1 MLFLGFNSPRSA
13 DRALVVPGAKR
24 PSAFYHQLYDRAGAG
39 CDRHHTSIEKLLIH
53 RDSWKGVPYLKASF
67 PHLCRPNAVTTA
79 GRRLTSGPASATVL
93 RDHRRWKM
101 VINSLSVHPCFRML
115 DPELCR
121 GLDRQCAWL
130 ETPAGAWVEGQA
142 DNDRD
147 VYFVLAGRLR
157 ATRHGTQQDLVFT
170 DIEAGSFFGELGAL
184 DGASGSPSVLAV
196 ADSTLAKMPSVIF
209 VQAMFNHRP
218 LGEAVVA
225 TLVARNRAMT
235 RKVAEAAQ
243 TCANRLPSIGPGP
256 RRPAQSR
263 FDAVDDIRGIGANPR
278 RARRWL

>member
-1 MLFLGFNSPRSA
+1 
-13 DRALVVPGAKR
+13 
-24 PSAFYHQLYDRAGAG
+24 
-39 CDRHHTSIEKLLIH
+39 
-53 RDSWKGVPYLKASF
+53 
-67 PHLCRPNAVTTA
+67 
-79 GRRLTSGPASATVL
+79 
-93 RDHRRWKM
+93 M
-101 VINSLSVHPCFRML
+101 VMNSLSVHPCFKML
-115 DPELCR
+115 DPEVCR
-121 GLDRQCAWL
+121 VLDRQCAWL

-184 DGASGSPSVLAV
+184 GGALGSPSVLAV
-196 ADSTLAKMPSVIF
+196 VDSTLAKMPSVIF
-209 VQAMFNHRP
+209 VQTMFNHRP

-243 TCANRLPSIGPGP
+243 TYANRLPSVGPAP
-256 RRPAQSR
+256 RRPAQSL
-263 FDAVDDIRGIGANPR
+263 FDAVDDIRGIAANPR
-278 RARRWL
+278 RARRWP